1 MLYLCLGALLTLSGL
16 ASGIQAS
23 EQAVSSDS
31 AAGSTEIIAAGKIE
45 GPYTLRSAIYPGTE
59 RQYWLYVPAQYIQ
72 DKPACC
78 IVVQDGLG
86 LAEQWQLPKTLDT
99 LIHSKEIPVMIGVFV
114 SPGVVPAARP
124 DAQPRFNRSFE
135 YDSLG
140 DTYVRFLL
148 QELLPDVATRY
159 NISNDPNDRA
169 IAGASSGGICAFNA
183 AWQRPEAFRRV
194 LSTIGT
200 FVGLRGGHEFPM
212 LIRKTEPK
220 PLRVFLQDG
229 SQDLNIYAGNWWIAN
244 QDVLSALQW
253 AGYAVRHTWTD
264 GGGHDSTQA
273 ATVIPDALRWLW
285 SGYPTPVTVGD
296 ITASERR
303 VDVLIPGAD
312 WQQISSGHEAIEA
325 ITCNASGVIFF
336 SDSKAGRIYRMG
348 DDNKTRVFK
357 DIGTRVSSMRFGA
370 DEKLYVCKDSK
381 KIIRLDSD
389 GNEEI
394 VVEVQRC
401 SRLVTLPQGFYFSDD
416 AQNKLYWSTYKG
428 QLQEVLSLQSR
439 PISMMP
445 SPDQAS
451 LNLIVAD
458 QPSTLHCMINQDFTL
473 SHLQRFGHLHLPY
486 LEASSGAT
494 AMVVDDQGRTYV
506 ASTLGIQVLDPL
518 GRVNLILNKPSYT
531 PVSGLVI
538 GGPLRDML
546 YVTDGQNVYARKL
559 KIKGV
564 DSYTAPISLPKPRL

>member
-1 MLYLCLGALLTLSGL
+1 
-16 ASGIQAS
+16 
-23 EQAVSSDS
+23 
-31 AAGSTEIIAAGKIE
+31 
-45 GPYTLRSAIYPGTE
+45 
-59 RQYWLYVPAQYIQ
+59 
-72 DKPACC
+72 
-78 IVVQDGLG
+78 
-86 LAEQWQLPKTLDT
+86 
-99 LIHSKEIPVMIGVFV
+99 
-114 SPGVVPAARP
+114 
-124 DAQPRFNRSFE
+124 
-135 YDSLG
+135 
-140 DTYVRFLL
+140 
-148 QELLPDVATRY
+148 
-159 NISNDPNDRA
+159 
-169 IAGASSGGICAFNA
+169 
-183 AWQRPEAFRRV
+183 
-194 LSTIGT
+194 
-200 FVGLRGGHEFPM
+200 
-212 LIRKTEPK
+212 
-220 PLRVFLQDG
+220 
-229 SQDLNIYAGNWWIAN
+229 
-244 QDVLSALQW
+244 
-253 AGYAVRHTWTD
+253 
-264 GGGHDSTQA
+264 
-273 ATVIPDALRWLW
+273 LW

-303 VDVLIPGAD
+303 VDVLIPGAE

-357 DIGTRVSSMRFGA
+357 DFGARVSSMRFGA
-370 DEKLYVCKDSK
+370 DEKLYICKDNK
-381 KIIRLDSD
+381 KIVRIDSE
-389 GNEEI
+389 GNEEV

-473 SHLQRFGHLHLPY
+473 SHLQRFGHLH
-486 LEASSGAT
+486 
-494 AMVVDDQGRTYV
+494 
-506 ASTLGIQVLDPL
+506 DPL

-564 DSYTAPISLPKPRL
+564 DSYTAPVSLPKPRL